1 MDISSLPRRAH
12 MDVMREVLKL
22 DGAVAYDI
30 GCGEGKMTRQL
41 ARSGAQVVGIDPGP
55 QQIRRAEAQP
65 RAAGERYVQ
74 GSAEKLDI
82 ADASADVVVFF
93 NSLHHVPA
101 ESMDSAL
108 AEAARILKHGGSL
121 FIAEPV
127 AAGPQFSLQQL
138 YNDETAVRALA
149 LAAIGRASTHGL
161 QLELDTAYVIDA
173 SHASFEAYIENS
185 VAINPA
191 RATIFSQHAAEL
203 RERFERLGEKRDDG
217 WHFAQPIR
225 VHLFRK
231 R

>member
-1 MDISSLPRRAH
+1 MDIATLPLRAH
-12 MDVMREVLKL
+12 IDVMKEHLKL
-22 DGAVAYDI
+22 DGALAYDI

-41 ARSGAQVVGIDPGP
+41 ARNGAKIVGIDPGP

-65 RAAGERYVQ
+65 RVADERYVQ
-74 GSAEKLDI
+74 GFAEKLDI
-82 ADASADVVVFF
+82 ADTSADIVVFF

-101 ESMDSAL
+101 DAMDKAI
-108 AEAARILKHGGSL
+108 AEAARILKSGGSL

-149 LAAIGRASTHGL
+149 LAAIGRASACGL
-161 QLELDTAYVIDA
+161 ALELDTAYVIDA
-173 SHASFEAYIENS
+173 SHASFDAYIENS

-191 RATIFSQHAAEL
+191 RATIFAKHAAEL
-203 RERFERLGEKRDDG
+203 RERFERLGEKRSDR

>member
-1 MDISSLPRRAH
+1 MDIATLPLRAH
-12 MDVMREVLKL
+12 IDVMKEHLKL
-22 DGAVAYDI
+22 DGALAYDI

-41 ARSGAQVVGIDPGP
+41 ARNGAKIVGIDPGP

-65 RAAGERYVQ
+65 RAGGERYVQ

-82 ADASADVVVFF
+82 PDTSADIVVFF

-101 ESMDSAL
+101 DAMDKAL
-108 AEAARILKHGGSL
+108 AEAARILKSGGSL

-149 LAAIGRASTHGL
+149 LAAIERASAYGL
-161 QLELDTAYVIDA
+161 ALELDTAYVIDA
-173 SHASFEAYIENS
+173 SHASFDAYIENS

-191 RATIFSQHAAEL
+191 RATIFAEHAAEL
-203 RERFERLGEKRDDG
+203 RERFERLGEKRSDG